1 MEKVLVAGG
10 TGLLGTF
17 LVKQLNEQG
26 IKNISHGHKSEAQ
39 LNFDMTDFN
48 QVKMFLDKINPK
60 LIVNLVC
67 LSDVEKNEKDYQ
79 LAKKLNIQPVV
90 NISKWIN
97 SKEENIKFIQV
108 STDHVYDKE
117 GISCE
122 EDVVIKNNYAE
133 TKFEAEK
140 IALSANALI
149 LRTNFFGRSLN
160 PNRES
165 FTDWIDR
172 NIKRQNFPLNLFN
185 DVYFSPI
192 HISTLSKIIIKL
204 FKSYNS
210 GVYNLGSK
218 DGMSKAQFALEYSD
232 ILKNDKSKI
241 KLTSIDKMK
250 FAANR
255 PKGMM
260 MDISKFEKK
269 FNIELPSLRE
279 EIKLTKIGEI

>member
-17 LVKQLNEQG
+17 LVKQLNDQG

-39 LNFDMTDFN
+39 LNFDMTDFS

-90 NISKWIN
+90 NISKWIK

-122 EDVVIKNNYAE
+122 EDVVIKNNYAR

-172 NIKRQNFPLNLFN
+172 NIERQNFPLNLFN

-192 HISTLSKIIIKL
+192 HISTLSEIIIKL

>member
-17 LVKQLNEQG
+17 LVKQLNDQG

-39 LNFDMTDFN
+39 LNFDMTDFS

-90 NISKWIN
+90 NISKWIK
-97 SKEENIKFIQV
+97 SKEEIIKFIQV

-122 EDVVIKNNYAE
+122 EDVVIKNNYAR

-172 NIKRQNFPLNLFN
+172 NIERQNFPLNLFN

-192 HISTLSKIIIKL
+192 HISTLSEIIIKL

-232 ILKNDKSKI
+232 VLKNDKSKI

>member
-17 LVKQLNEQG
+17 LVKQLNDQG

-97 SKEENIKFIQV
+97 SKKENIKFIQV

-117 GISCE
+117 GTSCE

-172 NIKRQNFPLNLFN
+172 NIDRQNFPLNLFN

-260 MDISKFEKK
+260 MNISKFEKK

>member
-17 LVKQLNEQG
+17 LVKQLNDQG

-39 LNFDMTDFN
+39 LNFDMTDFS

-90 NISKWIN
+90 NISKWIK
-97 SKEENIKFIQV
+97 SKEEIIKFIQV

-122 EDVVIKNNYAE
+122 EDVVIKNNYAR

-172 NIKRQNFPLNLFN
+172 NIERQNFPLNLFN

-192 HISTLSKIIIKL
+192 HISTLSEIIIKL

-232 ILKNDKSKI
+232 VLKNDKSKI

-250 FAANR
+250 FAAYR

-279 EIKLTKIGEI
+279 EIKLTKIGGI

>member
-17 LVKQLNEQG
+17 LVKQLNDQG

-39 LNFDMTDFN
+39 LNFDMTDFS

-90 NISKWIN
+90 NISKWIK

-122 EDVVIKNNYAE
+122 EDVVIKNNYAR

-172 NIKRQNFPLNLFN
+172 NIERQNFPLNLFN

-192 HISTLSKIIIKL
+192 HISTLSEIIIKL

-232 ILKNDKSKI
+232 VLKNDKSKI

-250 FAANR
+250 FAAYR

>member
-17 LVKQLNEQG
+17 LVKQLNDQG

-39 LNFDMTDFN
+39 LNFDMTDFS

-90 NISKWIN
+90 NISKWIK

-122 EDVVIKNNYAE
+122 EDVVIKNNYAR

-172 NIKRQNFPLNLFN
+172 NIERQNFPLNLFN

-192 HISTLSKIIIKL
+192 HISTLSEIIIKL

-232 ILKNDKSKI
+232 VLKNDKSKI

>member
-17 LVKQLNEQG
+17 LVKQLNDQG

-117 GISCE
+117 GINCE

-172 NIKRQNFPLNLFN
+172 NIERQNFPLNLFN

-192 HISTLSKIIIKL
+192 HISTLSEIIIKL